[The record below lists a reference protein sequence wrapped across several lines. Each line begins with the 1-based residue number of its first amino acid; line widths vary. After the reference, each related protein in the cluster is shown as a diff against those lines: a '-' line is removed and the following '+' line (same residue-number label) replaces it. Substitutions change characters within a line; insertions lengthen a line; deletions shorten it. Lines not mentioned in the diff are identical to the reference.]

1 MELITMQKKKALGR
15 GLDAIL
21 VDIYTPETEENKQ
34 GVTMVRINEVE
45 PNVNQPRKA
54 FDPSELEML
63 AESINQYG
71 MIQPIT
77 VRAVD
82 GMYQI
87 ITGERRWRAARM
99 AGLSEVPVIIIT
111 ADDKKVAELALV
123 ENIQRSDLNPIE
135 EAMGFAALIE
145 EYGLTQEEAA
155 KRIGKSRSAVTNI
168 LRLLNLP
175 ESVRKMIESGELS
188 TGHAKVLLGMS
199 DSASI
204 EKAALQII
212 ARGLSVRDTEK
223 LVKTMEEAAAKKTEE
238 KIVHDVDH
246 TRALELLVQKQLG
259 RTIKINESGKKRSI
273 TIGYSDNEDLD
284 KLLTILCGESFLD
297 NI

>member
-1 MELITMQKKKALGR
+1 MELIMQKKKALGR

-21 VDIYTPETEENKQ
+21 VDAYIPETSENNQ
-34 GVTMVRINEVE
+34 GVTMVRISEVE
-45 PNVNQPRKA
+45 PNAAQPRKA
-54 FDPSELEML
+54 FDPAELETL
-63 AESINQYG
+63 AESLNQYG

-77 VRAVD
+77 VRMVD

-111 ADDKKVAELALV
+111 ADDKKAAELALV

-155 KRIGKSRSAVTNI
+155 KRIGKSRSAVTNS

-175 ESVRKMIESGELS
+175 ESVRKMIENGDIS
-188 TGHAKVLLGMS
+188 TGHAKVLLGMPN
-199 DSASI
+199 AEMI
-204 EKAALQII
+204 ERAALQITT
-212 ARGLSVRDTEK
+212 RDLSVRETEK
-223 LVKTMEEAAAKKTEE
+223 LVQMMLDAENRKNEE
-238 KIVHDVDH
+238 KVIRDVDH
-246 TRALELLVQKQLG
+246 TRSLELLVQKKLG
-259 RTIKINESGKKRSI
+259 RTIKINEKGKKSTI
-273 TIGYSDNEDLD
+273 TIGYSDNEDLE
-284 KLLTILCGESFLD
+284 KLLVMLCGESFLE
-297 NI
+297 NL

>member
-1 MELITMQKKKALGR
+1 MQKKKALGR

-21 VDIYTPETEENKQ
+21 VDIYTPETEETAQ
-34 GVTMVRINEVE
+34 GITMVRINEVE
-45 PNVNQPRKA
+45 PNANQPRKA
-54 FDPSELEML
+54 FDPAELEML

-71 MIQPIT
+71 IIQPIT
-77 VRAVD
+77 VRTVD

-99 AGLSEVPVIIIT
+99 AGLSEVPVIIIS

-135 EAMGFAALIE
+135 EAMGFSSLIE

-155 KRIGKSRSAVTNI
+155 KRIGKSRSAVTNL

-175 ESVRKMIESGELS
+175 ESVRKMIENGELS

-199 DSASI
+199 DVASI
-204 EKAALQII
+204 EKAALQIVS
-212 ARGLSVRDTEK
+212 RGLSVRDTEK
-223 LVKTMEEAAAKKTEE
+223 LVKTMEEAATKKEEE

-246 TRALELLVQKQLG
+246 TRALEILVQKQLG
-259 RTIKINESGKKRSI
+259 RTIKINEKGKNHSI

>member
-1 MELITMQKKKALGR
+1 MQKKKALGR

-21 VDIYTPETEENKQ
+21 VDIYTPETEEKAQ
-34 GVTMVRINEVE
+34 GITMVRISEVE
-45 PNVNQPRKA
+45 PNFNQPRKA
-54 FDPSELEML
+54 FDSAELEML

-77 VRAVD
+77 VRSMD

-99 AGLSEVPVIIIT
+99 AGLSEVPVIIIS

-155 KRIGKSRSAVTNI
+155 KQIGKSRSAVTNL

-175 ESVRKMIESGELS
+175 ESVRKMIENGELS
-188 TGHAKVLLGMS
+188 TGHAKVLLGMT
-199 DSASI
+199 DDASI
-204 EKAALQII
+204 EKAALQIVS
-212 ARGLSVRDTEK
+212 RGLSVRDTEK
-223 LVKTMEEAAAKKTEE
+223 LVKMMEEAEKQKEAE
-238 KIVHDVDH
+238 KIIHDVDH

-259 RTIKINESGKKRSI
+259 RTIKINETGKKRSI

-284 KLLTILCGESFLD
+284 KLLTILCGESFLN

>member
-1 MELITMQKKKALGR
+1 MELKMQKKKALGR

-21 VDIYTPETEENKQ
+21 VDIYTPETSESTQ

-45 PNVNQPRKA
+45 PNVNQPRKV
-54 FDPSELEML
+54 FDPTELETL

-77 VRAVD
+77 VRSVD

-99 AGLSEVPVIIIT
+99 AGLSEIPVLIIT
-111 ADDKKVAELALV
+111 ADDKKASELALV

-135 EAMGFAALIE
+135 EALGFAALIE
-145 EYGLTQEEAA
+145 EHGLTQEEAA

-175 ESVRKMIESGELS
+175 ESVRKMIENGELS
-188 TGHAKVLLGMS
+188 TGHAKVLLGMTSS
-199 DSASI
+199 DMI
-204 EKAALQII
+204 EKAALQITT
-212 ARGLSVRDTEK
+212 RDLSVRDTEK
-223 LVKTMEEAAAKKTEE
+223 LVKMMEEAANKPEE
-238 KIVHDVDH
+238 DQIVRDVDH
-246 TRALELLVQKQLG
+246 TRSLELLIQKKLG
-259 RTIKINESGKKRSI
+259 RTIKIKEKGNKSTI
-273 TIGYSDNEDLD
+273 TIGYSDNEDLE
-284 KLLTILCGESFLD
+284 KLLVILCGESFLD
-297 NI
+297 TF

>member
-1 MELITMQKKKALGR
+1 MQKKKALGR

-21 VDIYTPETEENKQ
+21 VDTFAVDTNENNA
-34 GVTMVRINEVE
+34 GITTVRISEVE
-45 PNVNQPRKA
+45 PNRDQPRKA
-54 FDPSELEML
+54 FDPTELEAL
-63 AESINQYG
+63 AESINLYG

-77 VRAVD
+77 VRAID

-87 ITGERRWRAARM
+87 VTGERRWRAARM

-111 ADDKKVAELALV
+111 ADDKKAAELALV

-155 KRIGKSRSAVTNI
+155 KRIGKSRSAVTNS

-175 ESVRKMIESGELS
+175 ESIRKMIENGELS
-188 TGHAKVLLGMS
+188 SGHAKVLLGLSNTDDM
-199 DSASI
+199 
-204 EKAALQII
+204 EKVALQII
-212 ARGLSVRDTEK
+212 AKDLSVRETEK
-223 LVKTMEEAAAKKTEE
+223 LVKAIEETATEPKKET
-238 KIVHDVDH
+238 ISHDVDH
-246 TRALELLVQKQLG
+246 TRALELLVQKTLG
-259 RTIKINESGKKRSI
+259 RTIKINEKGNKSSI
-273 TIGYSDNEDLD
+273 TIGYSDNEDLE
-284 KLLTILCGESFLD
+284 KLLTILCGESFFD

>member
-1 MELITMQKKKALGR
+1 MELIMQKKKALGR

-21 VDIYTPETEENKQ
+21 VDAYIPETSENNQ
-34 GVTMVRINEVE
+34 GVTMVRISEVE
-45 PNVNQPRKA
+45 PNAAQPRKA
-54 FDPSELEML
+54 FDPAELETL
-63 AESINQYG
+63 AESLNQYG

-77 VRAVD
+77 VRMVD

-111 ADDKKVAELALV
+111 ADDKKAAELALV

-155 KRIGKSRSAVTNI
+155 KRIGKSRSAVTNS

-175 ESVRKMIESGELS
+175 ESVRKMIENGDIS
-188 TGHAKVLLGMS
+188 TGHAKVLLGMPN
-199 DSASI
+199 AEMI
-204 EKAALQII
+204 ERAALQITT
-212 ARGLSVRDTEK
+212 RDLSVRETEK
-223 LVKTMEEAAAKKTEE
+223 LVQMMIDAENRKNEE
-238 KIVHDVDH
+238 KVVRDVDH
-246 TRALELLVQKQLG
+246 TRSLELLVQKKLG
-259 RTIKINESGKKRSI
+259 RTIKISEKGKKSTI
-273 TIGYSDNEDLD
+273 TIGYSDNEDLE
-284 KLLTILCGESFLD
+284 KLLVMLCGESFLE
-297 NI
+297 NL

>member
-1 MELITMQKKKALGR
+1 MQKKKALGR

-21 VDIYTPETEENKQ
+21 VDAYIPETSENNQ
-34 GVTMVRINEVE
+34 GVTMVRISEVE
-45 PNVNQPRKA
+45 PNAAQPRKA
-54 FDPSELEML
+54 FDPAELETL
-63 AESINQYG
+63 AESLNQYG

-77 VRAVD
+77 VRMVD

-111 ADDKKVAELALV
+111 ADDKKAAELALV

-155 KRIGKSRSAVTNI
+155 KRIGKSRSAVTNS

-175 ESVRKMIESGELS
+175 ESVRKMIENGDIS
-188 TGHAKVLLGMS
+188 TGHAKVLLGMPN
-199 DSASI
+199 AEMI
-204 EKAALQII
+204 ERAALQITT
-212 ARGLSVRDTEK
+212 RDLSVRETEK
-223 LVKTMEEAAAKKTEE
+223 LVQMMLDAENRKNEE
-238 KIVHDVDH
+238 KIVRDVDH
-246 TRALELLVQKQLG
+246 TRSLELLVQKKLG
-259 RTIKINESGKKRSI
+259 RTIKINEKGKKSTI
-273 TIGYSDNEDLD
+273 TIGYSDNEDLE
-284 KLLTILCGESFLD
+284 KLLVMLCGESFLE
-297 NI
+297 NL

>member
-1 MELITMQKKKALGR
+1 MQKKKALGR

-21 VDIYTPETEENKQ
+21 VDIYAPETEENKQ
-34 GVTMVRINEVE
+34 GITMIRINEVE
-45 PNVNQPRKA
+45 PNTNQPRKA
-54 FDPSELEML
+54 FDPSELETL

-77 VRAVD
+77 VRSVD

-175 ESVRKMIESGELS
+175 ESVRKMIETGELS

-204 EKAALQII
+204 EKAALQIV

-223 LVKTMEEAAAKKTEE
+223 LVKTMEEATIQKEEE

-259 RTIKINESGKKRSI
+259 RTVKISEKGKKL
-273 TIGYSDNEDLD
+273 Y
-284 KLLTILCGESFLD
+284 
-297 NI
+297 

>member
-1 MELITMQKKKALGR
+1 MQKKKALGR

-21 VDIYTPETEENKQ
+21 VDAYIPETSENNQ
-34 GVTMVRINEVE
+34 GVTMVRISEVE
-45 PNVNQPRKA
+45 PNAAQPRKA
-54 FDPSELEML
+54 FDPAELETL
-63 AESINQYG
+63 AESLNQYG

-77 VRAVD
+77 VRMVD

-111 ADDKKVAELALV
+111 ADDKKAAELALV

-155 KRIGKSRSAVTNI
+155 KRIGKSRSAVTNS

-175 ESVRKMIESGELS
+175 ESVRKMIENGDIS
-188 TGHAKVLLGMS
+188 TGHAKVLLGMPN
-199 DSASI
+199 AEMI
-204 EKAALQII
+204 ERAALQITT
-212 ARGLSVRDTEK
+212 RDLSVRETEK
-223 LVKTMEEAAAKKTEE
+223 LVQMMIDAENRKNEE
-238 KIVHDVDH
+238 KVVRDVDH
-246 TRALELLVQKQLG
+246 TRSLELLVQKKLG
-259 RTIKINESGKKRSI
+259 RTIKISEKGKKSTI
-273 TIGYSDNEDLD
+273 TIGYSDNEDLE
-284 KLLTILCGESFLD
+284 KLLTLLCGESFLE

>member
-1 MELITMQKKKALGR
+1 MQKKKALGR

-21 VDIYTPETEENKQ
+21 VDIYSPETDENTQ

-45 PNVNQPRKA
+45 PNANQPRKN
-54 FDPSELEML
+54 FEPTELETL
-63 AESINQYG
+63 AESITQYG

-77 VRAVD
+77 VRAMD

-111 ADDKKVAELALV
+111 ADDKKAAELALV

-135 EAMGFAALIE
+135 EAKGFSALIE

-175 ESVRKMIESGELS
+175 ESVRKMIETGELS
-188 TGHAKVLLGMS
+188 TGHAKVLLGM
-199 DSASI
+199 ASPEAM
-204 EKAALQII
+204 EKTAIQII
-212 ARGLSVRDTEK
+212 SRDLSVRETEK
-223 LVKTMEEAAAKKTEE
+223 LVKTMEESMNKEDE

-246 TRALELLVQKQLG
+246 TRSLELLVQKKLG
-259 RTIKINESGKKRSI
+259 RTIKINEKGKKRSI
-273 TIGYSDNEDLD
+273 TIGYSDNEDLE
-284 KLLTILCGESFLD
+284 KLLVLLCGEAFL
-297 NI
+297 NSI

>member
-1 MELITMQKKKALGR
+1 MQKKKALGR

-21 VDIYTPETEENKQ
+21 VDIHTPETEENTQ

-45 PNVNQPRKA
+45 PNASQPRKA
-54 FDPSELEML
+54 FDSSELEAL

-77 VRAVD
+77 VRSID

-111 ADDKKVAELALV
+111 ADDKKAAELALV

-135 EAMGFAALIE
+135 EAMGFVALIE
-145 EYGLTQEEAA
+145 EYGLTQEEVA

-199 DSASI
+199 TPEAI
-204 EKAALQII
+204 EKAALQITS
-212 ARGLSVRDTEK
+212 RDLSVRDTEK
-223 LVKTMEEAAAKKTEE
+223 LVKMMEEAASKKEE
-238 KIVHDVDH
+238 DQVVRDVDH
-246 TRALELLVQKQLG
+246 TRSLELLVQRKLG
-259 RTIKINESGKKRSI
+259 RTIKINEKGKKSSI

-284 KLLTILCGESFLD
+284 KLLVMLCGESFLD
-297 NI
+297 TV